1 MKPAVLNQVRPVSCY
16 NQSLLGD
23 QTRESLC
30 SSRLVNLLRLTLTL
44 NPKSAFWIP
53 VYSMYGNLIGITGF
67 RRVSGFSA
75 TKLLSTPF
83 KPRQHN
89 AIADGKRYETAV
101 LNQVRPVS
109 CHNESSLI
117 DRTRESLRSSRLV
130 EPLRLKWRL
139 FFAFLKLSRRN
150 S

>member
-23 QTRESLC
+23 RTRESLC
-30 SSRLVNLLRLTLTL
+30 SSRLANLLRLILTL

-75 TKLLSTPF
+75 TKLLSSPF
-83 KPRQHN
+83 KPRQNDRNISTQHN

-117 DRTRESLRSSRLV
+117 DRTRESLRKISRTLTT
-130 EPLRLKWRL
+130 
-139 FFAFLKLSRRN
+139 
-150 S
+150 